1 MNFLIAI
8 STWGIIGIVAGVLVA
23 ALAVLYFVGKKLQK
37 RQNETEAQIAAMK
50 QTQSILVIDKKM
62 MRASESG
69 LPEAAIAQ
77 IPWYAK
83 RAKMPIVKAKIG
95 PQVMSLM
102 ADKEVFD
109 ILPVKKE
116 CRVELSGIY
125 ISGIKS
131 VRGGKVPEK
140 PAKQTLGQKIRARLQ
155 NSAQKKGAPAGS
167 SGKAAPAKA
176 SGKNA
181 KNAAPA
187 GSISRNARGKTK

>member
-1 MNFLIAI
+1 MNHLFLVAL
-8 STWGIIGIVAGVLVA
+8 STWGIIAIIAGVVLAIFVA
-23 ALAVLYFVGKKLQK
+23 LYFVGKKLQK

-69 LPEAAIAQ
+69 LPEAAISQ

-125 ISGIKS
+125 ISGLKS

-140 PAKQTLGQKIRARLQ
+140 PKKLTLGQKLRARLQ
-155 NSAQKKGAPAGS
+155 KAQ
-167 SGKAAPAKA
+167 
-176 SGKNA
+176 A
-181 KNAAPA
+181 KNAPA
-187 GSISRNARGKTK
+187 DKKGKKK